1 MSFGKT
7 EKTKPEKK
15 KISRKVV
22 IGALLAV
29 CAVGIVAGVTLLRK
43 PSEEEVTYKETAVAK
58 GTMESG
64 VTQRGS
70 IDIGTIEQSF
80 ELDMS
85 ALQRVNASS
94 GSSSSKSSSS
104 SRSSSGSASFGSGGF
119 DMGSFGGMGGSSS
132 GGSSSGGG
140 MSFGGFSGG
149 MDLFGQAS
157 NLAGG
162 NTFTKS
168 SDSSSLTVAEVCVS
182 VGQEVKKGDVLYVLE
197 EESVQELKETLES
210 DVEKAEADLE
220 MLYADQKVS
229 KQSAQNTYEIS
240 MAYGSYMKT
249 EYNETIS
256 ELQENVNEATAT
268 LTQAKETLA
277 EYQSLYEETKAAYEK
292 AAEALRNCEWS
303 RDNTDKQNNVALYV
317 YYFQLAQQAQS
328 TADQLQ
334 SKMEQYQS
342 RIESAENT
350 VERAQKS
357 LNQAKRR
364 LEQGKLEA
372 SETLQLRQLAYD
384 TAQETL
390 DVTLAYL
397 EIDAEEQ
404 EQTYAEAKEK
414 WDSFSGYVDGCNIRS
429 LHDGTITSVELAA
442 GDSVGTNTLLVTMNS
457 REDVTMTVTIDED
470 DMSGIAVG
478 TKANVVLTAFPEEVF
493 EAVVTEISEAQSDR
507 SGNATYE
514 VTATLQGDL
523 EKLYQSMTGEITFVT
538 GQTEEE
544 VLYVPKRAVT
554 SNGEKSTVK
563 VKTGNGEIVER
574 EVVTG
579 FTDGVNIEIREGLA
593 EGETVLTESRGKAK

>member
-1 MSFGKT
+1 VSFGKMG
-7 EKTKPEKK
+7 KTKPEKK
-15 KISRKVV
+15 KINRKAV
-22 IGALLAV
+22 IGIALAV
-29 CAVGIVAGVTLLRK
+29 CVVLIAVVVIVLRK
-43 PSEEEVTYKETAVAK
+43 PSEKEVTYKETAVAK

-85 ALQRVNASS
+85 ALQRVNATS
-94 GSSSSKSSSS
+94 SSSSKSSSGS
-104 SRSSSGSASFGSGGF
+104 SGRSSGSGSGGF
-119 DMGSFGGMGGSSS
+119 DAGSFGAGMSGSGSAGMGGM
-132 GGSSSGGG
+132 SGGG
-140 MSFGGFSGG
+140 MSFGGFGGG

-168 SDSSSLTVAEVCVS
+168 SDSSSLTVAEACVT

-197 EESVQELKETLES
+197 EESVQKLKETLES
-210 DVEKAEADLE
+210 DVDKAKADLE
-220 MLYADQKVS
+220 MLYADQKIS

-240 MAYGSYMKT
+240 MAYGSYMTT
-249 EYNETIS
+249 EYNESIS
-256 ELQENVNEATAT
+256 ELQANVTDATET
-268 LTQAKETLA
+268 LAQAKETLA
-277 EYQSLYEETKAAYEK
+277 EYKELYEETKAAYEK
-292 AAEALRNCEWS
+292 AQEALKNCEWC
-303 RDNTDKQNNVALYV
+303 RDNTDKQNNVYLYV

-328 TADQLQ
+328 SAEQLE
-334 SKMEQYQS
+334 SKLEQYQS

-429 LHDGTITSVELAA
+429 QHDGTITSVELAA

-470 DMSGIAVG
+470 DMTGIAVG
-478 TKANVVLTAFPEEVF
+478 TKANVVLTAFPDEVF
-493 EAVVTEISEAQSDR
+493 EADVTEISEAQSDR
-507 SGNATYE
+507 SGNVTYE

-538 GQTEEE
+538 GQTDEE

-554 SNGEKSTVK
+554 TSGEKSTVK
-563 VKTGNGEIVER
+563 VKTASGEVVIR

-579 FTDGVNIEIREGLA
+579 FTDGVNVEIREGLA
-593 EGETVLTESRGKAK
+593 EGEIVLTESRGKAK

>member
-15 KISRKVV
+15 KLSRKAVL
-22 IGALLAV
+22 GTTLAV
-29 CAVGIVAGVTLLRK
+29 CAVGIVAGVILFRK
-43 PSEEEVTYKETAVAK
+43 PSQEEVTYKETAVAR

-85 ALQRVNASS
+85 ALQRVNTSS
-94 GSSSSKSSSS
+94 GSSGSKSSSGS
-104 SRSSSGSASFGSGGF
+104 KGSSGSAGFGSGSF
-119 DMGSFGGMGGSSS
+119 DAGSFGGMGGGAS
-132 GGSSSGGG
+132 GGAIT
-140 MSFGGFSGG
+140 FGGFSGG

-168 SDSSSLTVAEVCVS
+168 SDSSSLTVAEVCVT
-182 VGQEVKKGDVLYVLE
+182 VGQEVKKGDVLYVRE
-197 EESVQELKETLES
+197 EESVQKLKETLES
-210 DVEKAEADLE
+210 DVEKAQADLE

-256 ELQENVNEATAT
+256 ELQENVNDATET

-292 AAEALRNCEWS
+292 AAEALKNCEWS
-303 RDNTDKQNNVALYV
+303 RDNTDKQNNVYLYV

-328 TADQLQ
+328 TVDQLN
-334 SKMEQYQS
+334 SKLEQYQS

-390 DVTLAYL
+390 DITLAYL

-429 LHDGTITSVELAA
+429 QHDGTITSVELAA
-442 GDSVGTNTLLVTMNS
+442 GDAVGTNTLLVTMNS

-507 SGNATYE
+507 SGNVTYE

-554 SNGEKSTVK
+554 ISGEKATVK
-563 VKTGNGEIVER
+563 VKTASGEVAER

-593 EGETVLTESRGKAK
+593 EGEIVLTESRGKAK

>member
-15 KISRKVV
+15 IINRKVV

-29 CAVGIVAGVTLLRK
+29 CVAGVVAGVALLRK

-119 DMGSFGGMGGSSS
+119 DMGSFGGMGGSNS

-256 ELQENVNEATAT
+256 ELQENVKDRINLNASASPTGSGIGLGLCRIIAEKHGGT
-268 LTQAKETLA
+268 L
-277 EYQSLYEETKAAYEK
+277 
-292 AAEALRNCEWS
+292 
-303 RDNTDKQNNVALYV
+303 
-317 YYFQLAQQAQS
+317 
-328 TADQLQ
+328 
-334 SKMEQYQS
+334 
-342 RIESAENT
+342 I
-350 VERAQKS
+350 
-357 LNQAKRR
+357 
-364 LEQGKLEA
+364 LE
-372 SETLQLRQLAYD
+372 
-384 TAQETL
+384 
-390 DVTLAYL
+390 
-397 EIDAEEQ
+397 
-404 EQTYAEAKEK
+404 
-414 WDSFSGYVDGCNIRS
+414 
-429 LHDGTITSVELAA
+429 
-442 GDSVGTNTLLVTMNS
+442 S
-457 REDVTMTVTIDED
+457 REDE
-470 DMSGIAVG
+470 G
-478 TKANVVLTAFPEEVF
+478 TDVRVLLPLTQPGV
-493 EAVVTEISEAQSDR
+493 
-507 SGNATYE
+507 
-514 VTATLQGDL
+514 GDL
-523 EKLYQSMTGEITFVT
+523 MSA
-538 GQTEEE
+538 GQAEEPNGGLAVILTELSELLDAE
-544 VLYVPKRAVT
+544 VYADYVP
-554 SNGEKSTVK
+554 
-563 VKTGNGEIVER
+563 
-574 EVVTG
+574 
-579 FTDGVNIEIREGLA
+579 D
-593 EGETVLTESRGKAK
+593 